1 MSIDVWKGWIG
12 RTESRSE
19 VLDPGS
25 LRRFAAAVGED
36 LDVERVQ
43 PSLAHWAFFLPVA
56 PADGLGEDGHPKRGG
71 FLPPVTLPRRMFAAA
86 DMSFDGTLTLGA
98 PATRV
103 STVTDVALKSGKSGD
118 LVLVSVEH
126 RIMQDGAERVVERQT
141 IVYRDA
147 GAPTPPV
154 AASDPAPQGD
164 VVWVPN
170 TVDLFRF
177 SAATS
182 NSHRIHYD
190 LPYAT
195 AEEGYPGLVVHGP
208 FTAARLFGHA
218 RRKGA
223 LSAFSFRA
231 MAPMF
236 CGQPIM
242 LRDAAE
248 GVEAVRCDGAVAMQ
262 AKYSL

>member
-1 MSIDVWKGWIG
+1 MSIDDWKRWIG
-12 RTESRSE
+12 KTETRTEL
-19 VLDPGS
+19 LDPGS
-25 LRRFAAAVGED
+25 LGRFAAAIGED
-36 LDVERVQ
+36 IDVERTQ
-43 PSLAHWAFFLPVA
+43 PSLAHWAFFLPVTA
-56 PADGLGEDGHPKRGG
+56 ADGIGEDGHPKRGG
-71 FLPPVTLPRRMFAAA
+71 FLPPVTLPRRMFAASE
-86 DMSFDGTLTLGA
+86 MRFGGTLTLGA

-103 STVTDVALKSGKSGD
+103 STIADVALKSGRSGN
-118 LVLVSVEH
+118 LVLVTVDH
-126 RIMQDGAERVVERQT
+126 RIAQDGAEKVAERQT

-154 AASDPAPQGD
+154 VASDPAPQGD
-164 VVWVPN
+164 VLWAPN

-223 LSAFSFRA
+223 LSVFSFRA

-236 CGQPIM
+236 CGQPIV
-242 LRDAAE
+242 LRGTAD